1 MDQQLAQQLS
11 EVPFGD
17 LLTSMGRGLAKA
29 QFAVDRMSSLVALT
43 LSGNY
48 ALASDAT
55 TGEWSVVERNNR
67 VAFAGEELSLMELGF
82 TPTFY
87 QFVDTMLEIKVSISM
102 TLDQSM
108 QEEKR
113 STVSDEQSW
122 TEGGFLGIGGTKRT
136 TTNTTTVSSQFSS
149 RFQYSVEGASVV
161 RTKLVAVPPPAEL
174 TNLVRELAGDIPST
188 IQEAS
193 VT

>member
-1 MDQQLAQQLS
+1 MNEQLAQQLS

-17 LLTSMGRGLAKA
+17 LLTSMGRGLAEA
-29 QFAVDRMSSLVALT
+29 QFALDRLSSLVALT

-48 ALASDAT
+48 GLETNA
-55 TGEWSVVERNNR
+55 TGEWIVVERNNR
-67 VAFAGEELSLMELGF
+67 VTFAGEELSLMELGF

-87 QFVDTMLEIKVSISM
+87 QLVDTILEIKVSISM
-102 TLDQSM
+102 TLDQSV

-113 STVSDEQSW
+113 STVSDQQSW

-136 TTNTTTVSSQFSS
+136 KTNTTTVSSQFSS

-161 RTKLVAVPPPAEL
+161 RTKLVTVPPPAAL
-174 TNLVRELAGDIPST
+174 TDLVRQLTTET
-188 IQEAS
+188 R
-193 VT
+193 V

>member
-1 MDQQLAQQLS
+1 MNEQLAQQLS

-17 LLTSMGRGLAKA
+17 LLTSMGRGLAEA
-29 QFAVDRMSSLVALT
+29 QFALDRLSTLVALT

-48 ALASDAT
+48 GLETDA

-67 VAFAGEELSLMELGF
+67 VTFAGQELSLMELGF
-82 TPTFY
+82 TPTYY
-87 QFVDTMLEIKVSISM
+87 QFVDTILEIKVSLSM

-108 QEEKR
+108 HEEER

-136 TTNTTTVSSQFSS
+136 RTNTTTVSSQFSS

-161 RTKLVAVPPPAEL
+161 RTKLVTVPPPAAL
-174 TNLVRELAGDIPST
+174 TTLVRELAAETRI
-188 IQEAS
+188 
-193 VT
+193 